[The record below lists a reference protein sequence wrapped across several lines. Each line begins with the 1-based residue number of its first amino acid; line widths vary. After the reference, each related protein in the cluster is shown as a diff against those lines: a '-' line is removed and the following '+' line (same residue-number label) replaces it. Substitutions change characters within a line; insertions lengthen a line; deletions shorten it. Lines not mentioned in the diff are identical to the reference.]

1 MKAAGRV
8 TGPFRDHRGIG
19 VAEVIIALAIIT
31 VGLVGLMAAM
41 PLSTSQIAESSLKT
55 TAAFLAQ
62 QRLERIK
69 NAQWTA
75 AVDALGG
82 GGSNGS
88 AAVAFWPDE
97 DYDTISFPGA
107 PNCGATDRSGGCR
120 FRRQVRIRDC
130 NVAQAVSQIN
140 PPSNNCPAS
149 ATIRQVTTTVFF
161 KPMTGPG
168 TLSATESFVQ
178 VTTLIA
184 RR

>member
-1 MKAAGRV
+1 M
-8 TGPFRDHRGIG
+8 T
-19 VAEVIIALAIIT
+19 VAEVIIALSIIT
-31 VGLVGLMAAM
+31 VGLLGLMAAM
-41 PLSTSQIAESSLKT
+41 PLSTAQITESSLKT

-62 QRLERIK
+62 QRLEQVK

-75 AVDALGG
+75 TTPCPGTTTPPGCDKLGG
-82 GGSNGS
+82 GGSNGGG
-88 AAVAFWPDE
+88 AVTPQWPDE
-97 DYDTISFPGA
+97 DYDTIPFPGA
-107 PNCGATDRSGGCR
+107 PNCGANDRSGGCR

-130 NVAQAVSQIN
+130 SIAQAGPGSPPIN
-140 PPSNNCPAS
+140 PPSANCPAS

-161 KPMTGPG
+161 RPMTGLG